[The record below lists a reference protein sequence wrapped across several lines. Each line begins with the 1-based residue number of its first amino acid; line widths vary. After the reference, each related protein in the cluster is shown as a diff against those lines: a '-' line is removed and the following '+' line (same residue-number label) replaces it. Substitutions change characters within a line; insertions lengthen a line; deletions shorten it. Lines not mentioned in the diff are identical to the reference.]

1 MILGK
6 DTLGKLWEDVARKR
20 HLKAALE
27 ELYAR
32 QQELK
37 PRLQELDGQRR
48 KEQEDVDRLEG
59 RSLAAFIYYALG
71 KKEEKLDKE
80 RAEACEAALRYDAAA
95 RELAFVEEEIARNE
109 AEQRALE
116 GCEAAYDQALAAR
129 LAEMK
134 AASGAHAHAHAHAIW
149 KLEEELGCL
158 QSREKELGE
167 ALDAGKRAL
176 AAAGRAR
183 NELAEADSLATWDL
197 LGGGFLVDLA
207 KHDHLGA
214 AQNQV
219 EQLQVELRRFKTELA
234 DVTVQAD
241 IRVKLDGFTQFADF
255 IFDGIFADAAV
266 ANHISKALGQVEKTG
281 REIEEVLGRLEA
293 MMQETKAEEARL
305 RVELDAAAAE
315 G

>member
-1 MILGK
+1 MTLGK
-6 DTLGKLWEDVARKR
+6 DTLGKLREDVARKR

-116 GCEAAYDQALAAR
+116 ACEAAYDQALAAR

-134 AASGAHAHAHAHAIW
+134 AAGGAHAQAIW

-158 QSREKELGE
+158 QSRKKELGE

-305 RVELDAAAAE
+305 RGELDAAAAE